1 MSGTRGLSR
10 KRRHILTTVFV
21 VVAVIAAMINVPW
34 MKANAREAAPSFEP
48 NLTLGNNETK
58 NGKSGTD
65 PNYGFLVWAGEPAQG
80 KTKPNSE
87 NNVGWAWCLEPEA
100 LNPYNTER
108 LYDHANAEQLS
119 VSPEYRDAAINVAGK
134 LQNAAM
140 QNNSKEAVNYYVYL
154 ATLLGDKDLKQSLGL
169 SQKVF
174 ASTITGSRA
183 HSRSSPVEWCI
194 CPF

>member
-1 MSGTRGLSR
+1 M
-10 KRRHILTTVFV
+10 FV

-34 MKANAREAAPSFEP
+34 MKANAREAARSFEP
-48 NLTLGNNETK
+48 NLTLGNNDTK

-134 LQNAAM
+134 LQNAA
-140 QNNSKEAVNYYVYL
+140 
-154 ATLLGDKDLKQSLGL
+154 
-169 SQKVF
+169 
-174 ASTITGSRA
+174 
-183 HSRSSPVEWCI
+183 
-194 CPF
+194 